1 MKSKIYILISLMFSA
16 TLFSC
21 KTVSKLYD
29 KGNYDEAVEL
39 AANKLQKDPNDV
51 KLISMIQD
59 AYQYALTDHENKI
72 RRNNESTNE
81 LKWEWLYN
89 EYTAL
94 QKMYNAINKV
104 PEINNIIQPT
114 DYSSYIATYSDKAAE
129 VRYSRGLSLMN
140 GYNKKN
146 FQDAYNEFKT
156 ALKFRPNDRDAIVKM
171 DEAYQNAVTNII
183 ILPLQQPW
191 NYNYSTYNN
200 NNINYGAQNFEN
212 ELLHNLQ
219 FYGRNNFVKFYNDW
233 DARRDNIRVD
243 EVLDT
248 RLNTMDIGRYVDNRS
263 TRKVTKEV
271 VIREIVY
278 KPDSIVKVYGTVTAE
293 ITTTKRQMISQG
305 NMQVSL
311 RDADGRWLWNDNFWS
326 TNRWE
331 TEFATY
337 TGDERALSDT
347 DRQLINRRT
356 QLPPPENE
364 ISRNLINDLQ
374 NKALTRIKEYFNRY

>member
-39 AANKLQKDPNDV
+39 AAKKLQKDPNDV

-59 AYQYALTDHENKI
+59 AYQYALTGHENKI

-114 DYSSYIATYSDKAAE
+114 DYSSYIATYSDKAAD

>member
-39 AANKLQKDPNDV
+39 AAKKLQKDPNDV

-59 AYQYALTDHENKI
+59 AYQYALTGHENKI

-200 NNINYGAQNFEN
+200 NNINYGTQNFEN

-263 TRKVTKEV
+263 TRKVSKEV